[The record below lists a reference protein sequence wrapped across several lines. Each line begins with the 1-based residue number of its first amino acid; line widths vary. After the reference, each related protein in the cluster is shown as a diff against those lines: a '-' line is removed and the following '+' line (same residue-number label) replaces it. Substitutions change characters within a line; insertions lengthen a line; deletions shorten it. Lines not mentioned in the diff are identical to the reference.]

1 MFNMFTMS
9 FLWFCTLIHC
19 PDPKF
24 GLSPMMIELLIRWYP
39 SNIFLSNA
47 MLAPPSASLKFVI
60 SAVVARVFA
69 LYFRF
74 LYPIWKFKI
83 YVCVKSAWL
92 YIFSYLLLVILLLV
106 FCSSITCESRQGDG
120 CPIWSFILGV
130 DSWVIG
136 RAPDDFMCCVKSFI
150 EP

>member
-1 MFNMFTMS
+1 MFTMS

-24 GLSPMMIELLIRWYP
+24 ALSPMIIELLILWYP
-39 SNIFLSNA
+39 SNIFLSKA

-60 SAVVARVFA
+60 SAVVERVFA

-74 LYPIWKFKI
+74 LYPIWKLRIRVGVKRCLIINFPI
-83 YVCVKSAWL
+83 YVVLS
-92 YIFSYLLLVILLLV
+92 LV
-106 FCSSITCESRQGDG
+106 FCSSITCESRQADG
-120 CPIWSFILGV
+120 CPIRSFIFGV
-130 DSWVIG
+130 DSWVIR

>member
-1 MFNMFTMS
+1 MNTLNILDQIHVKYQMFRMFTLS

-24 GLSPMMIELLIRWYP
+24 GLSPIIIELLIRWYP

-74 LYPIWKFKI
+74 LYPKWKFRI
-83 YVCVKSAWL
+83 HVCVKSAWL
-92 YIFSYLLLVILLLV
+92 YIFSYLWIHNAL
-106 FCSSITCESRQGDG
+106 SR
-120 CPIWSFILGV
+120 
-130 DSWVIG
+130 
-136 RAPDDFMCCVKSFI
+136 FI
-150 EP
+150 ESILFFNYLWIQTRWWLSY